1 MLTGMA
7 LSDRIREIL
16 NDKRLTPAELS
27 RASGLS
33 KSLLSKYLAGGVEN
47 ITLPKASKL
56 AKATGYSAIWIANG
70 NGIKKGS
77 TVLSVLDGGK
87 PDKAQRVNPDA
98 LERAIS
104 LVEQAALAERKVYP
118 PPRKASIVLAVYDI
132 LVKGGNPDSG
142 TVKNILRLVS

>member
-1 MLTGMA
+1 MA

-16 NDKRLTPAELS
+16 NDKRWTPAELS
-27 RASGLS
+27 RLSGVS
-33 KSLLSKYLAGGVEN
+33 KSLLSKYLSGGVEN
-47 ITLPKASKL
+47 ITLPKASKI
-56 AKATGYSAIWIANG
+56 AKVTGYSAIWIANG
-70 NGIKKGS
+70 AGIKKGS
-77 TVLSVLDGGK
+77 TVLSMVDGGK

-104 LVEQAALAERKVYP
+104 LVEQAAMAERKVYP
-118 PPRKASIVLAVYDI
+118 PGRKAGIVLAVYDI